1 MSEREPTLRD
11 VMNRLDRMDERLDKR
26 LGKIEGDVSTLKDG
40 QARILEILRGQAG
53 ARIDRDLARK
63 GA

>member
-1 MSEREPTLRD
+1 
-11 VMNRLDRMDERLDKR
+11 MNRLDRMDERLDKR